1 MNATVTL
8 PIGELDKLRGTIEY
22 QDKLIEEYKKNEK
35 SVLLVVKEKSTRME
49 YIPMRNIWDSPK
61 YIEKEYYLEQP
72 PLYIGFDE
80 VKEELKKNA
89 ESEVIEKIG
98 KLERE
103 KKNFEQSIQ
112 NNLTHFE
119 ETLSSTKKSYEEKI
133 KELNKSYEDKIES
146 LNKEIRVLKGELID
160 LGKDEQ
166 IKKLTEEIE
175 NLKNKNFFQRLF
187 NL

>member
-8 PIGELDKLRGTIEY
+8 PIGELDNLRTTITNQKEV
-22 QDKLIEEYKKNEK
+22 IEDYKKNQK
-35 SVLLVVKEKSTRME
+35 SVLLVVKKKSYQTE
-49 YIPMRNIWDSPK
+49 YVPPRNMWDSPK

-103 KKNFEQSIQ
+103 RKNLEQSIQ
-112 NNLTHFE
+112 NNFTHFE

-146 LNKEIRVLKGELID
+146 LNKEIRVLNGELVD